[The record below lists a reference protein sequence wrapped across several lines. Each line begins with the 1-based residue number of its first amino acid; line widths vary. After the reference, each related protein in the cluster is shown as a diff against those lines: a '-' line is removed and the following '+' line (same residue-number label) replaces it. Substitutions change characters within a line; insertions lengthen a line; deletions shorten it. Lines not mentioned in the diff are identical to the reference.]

1 MEAGAGSR
9 ALSGEARQAL
19 LDVAQE
25 LEVPPGKELTSEGE
39 FGYSFFLIEEGNCS
53 VEQDGRSLGTL
64 GPGDFFGEVAL
75 LVTAKRSAC
84 VTADTPMRVRAVFDQ
99 DFRRVLREHPDL
111 EGTVRGALAERFQ
124 KQPE

>member
-1 MEAGAGSR
+1 
-9 ALSGEARQAL
+9 
-19 LDVAQE
+19 
-25 LEVPPGKELTSEGE
+25 
-39 FGYSFFLIEEGNCS
+39 
-53 VEQDGRSLGTL
+53 
-64 GPGDFFGEVAL
+64 
-75 LVTAKRSAC
+75 